1 MEFAFQDDISNG
13 KDEVLPSESFVWYW
27 NEGIDMEGKTSL
39 WTIPSGIVRIDM
51 QPRPGL
57 SNFQG
62 ARDLFRDKKF
72 VLEYARST
80 CAIQSRRGHLLRD
93 TPPRTKS
100 ELSRRTF
107 GRRDEDARITF
118 DQNYFDR
125 VSLPKVDG
133 KSPSSPLSIQPFN
146 SIYNSEWI
154 LPKEIHILLL

>member
-1 MEFAFQDDISNG
+1 
-13 KDEVLPSESFVWYW
+13 
-27 NEGIDMEGKTSL
+27 MEGKTSL

-107 GRRDEDARITF
+107 GRDETRMHALRSIKTIST
-118 DQNYFDR
+118 
-125 VSLPKVDG
+125 VSRCQ
-133 KSPSSPLSIQPFN
+133 KSTGNHPPVPSPFSLSIQFTIPN
-146 SIYNSEWI
+146 ESS
-154 LPKEIHILLL
+154 LREIHILLL